1 VTMRRAR
8 SILTRSLPVLV
19 AVALIAVACSG
30 SPDPSPAPTSGGQS
44 SPRPSSTGTLT
55 ILSPTNGQVVRAGD
69 PVILRVEL
77 KDATLVKITSTDLKP
92 NEGHLHVILDDSLV
106 SMTSG
111 LETVIPNL
119 PAGRHL
125 IKVEFV
131 ANDHAPFDPRVIA
144 AVAFRVKS

>member
-1 VTMRRAR
+1 MRRAR

-19 AVALIAVACSG
+19 AVALIAAACSG

-44 SPRPSSTGTLT
+44 SPRPSSTGKLT

-77 KDATLVKITSTDLKP
+77 KDATLVQITSTDLKP

-111 LETVIPNL
+111 LQTVIPNL
-119 PAGRHL
+119 PPGRHL

-144 AVAFRVKS
+144 AVAFRVKR